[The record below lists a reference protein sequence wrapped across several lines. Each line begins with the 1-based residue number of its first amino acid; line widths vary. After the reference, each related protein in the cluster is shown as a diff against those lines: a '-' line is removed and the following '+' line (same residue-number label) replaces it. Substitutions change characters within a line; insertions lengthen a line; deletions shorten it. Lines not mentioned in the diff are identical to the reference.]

1 MGKCNNYFGT
11 GANTETLI
19 QYCRDNGIRW
29 HYLNDVNKPLKH
41 SSICSLIN
49 KSGVSLKNIWNDGE
63 GPNSRRREYTGR
75 AIRPYQIPLS
85 QQNPK
90 DSDFE
95 EDELELEQNSELTSE
110 RNLLKLLEFG
120 GMIKNI
126 KKGYEKAKKI
136 KKSNEKNYEK
146 GLKMKKQAEQ
156 GYEKGLKMK
165 KEVEQIIKMKEEEEK
180 TNFGKPKRKNG
191 AREIYNKHGKK
202 AVGKSRRFLQ
212 PDGKYKTKYLR
223 LRKNGSPYWRPK
235 KKKNL
240 HPKKKKG
247 GPKKGVNYS
256 KKYVKTTKYKKTK
269 NGKRLSA
276 RDIYN
281 KHGKDSVGK
290 SRRILQPDGKYKIKY
305 LRLRKN
311 GSPYWSTKFGK
322 NCNIHATTEFGTN
335 CFG

>member
-1 MGKCNNYFGT
+1 MGTDNYFGT

-19 QYCRDNGIRW
+19 QYCRDNEIRW
-29 HYLNDVNKPLKH
+29 HYLNDVNRPLKH
-41 SSICSLIN
+41 SSICSQIN
-49 KSGVSLKNIWNDGE
+49 KAGVSLNSIWNDGE
-63 GPNSRRREYTGR
+63 GPNARRPEYTGP

-85 QQNPK
+85 RQNQEE
-90 DSDFE
+90 DSE

-110 RNLLKLLEFG
+110 RNLLRELEFG
-120 GMIKNI
+120 GMISNI
-126 KKGYEKAKKI
+126 RKGYKQ
-136 KKSNEKNYEK
+136 SV
-146 GLKMKKQAEQ
+146 KMKKQAEKNYEKN
-156 GYEKGLKMK
+156 YEKGLKMK
-165 KEVEQIIKMKEEEEK
+165 KEVEQILKMKEEEE
-180 TNFGKPKRKNG
+180 TNFGRPKNKNKNV

-212 PDGKYKTKYLR
+212 PNGKYETKYLR
-223 LRKNGSPYWRPK
+223 LRKNGSPYWSPK
-235 KKKNL
+235 RKNSV

-256 KKYVKTTKYKKTK
+256 KKYVKTTKYKKTE

-281 KHGKDSVGK
+281 KHGKDAIGK
-290 SRRILQPDGKYKIKY
+290 GRRILQPDGKYKTKY

-311 GSPYWSTKFGK
+311 GSPHWSTKFGT
-322 NCNIHATTEFGTN
+322 NCNTHSSTKFGKT